1 MVLSFV
7 PNNNKTK
14 ENFAEVLKRERRGK
28 LSLICLAIA
37 KDSMRI
43 KGAAYSTKRV
53 LFLWNADKKYQHL
66 FYDIINRHEHL
77 YFGKE

>member
-53 LFLWNADKKYQHL
+53 LFL
-66 FYDIINRHEHL
+66 
-77 YFGKE
+77 